1 MNLADNSFTV
11 NGLPLHPLLVHAVVV
26 LLPLAAVGS
35 IAIALFPR
43 WRRRYWLP
51 VLVLAVLGIGSV
63 PITVE
68 AGEQLY
74 DKLKV
79 NNPALNHHADLG
91 HALLPYVIAFGVTLL
106 LLLIVGRMSDRERA
120 TGGVRATARA
130 AASPRQQPVAPGV
143 HSLEEL
149 DEDEPVAESTAAP
162 RTIQDGQQSASRF
175 WGVITFIVA
184 IAVIASAVAV
194 TYEIYLVGDSGATAV
209 WKGVGG

>member
-35 IAIALFPR
+35 IIIALVPK

-51 VLVLAVLGIGSV
+51 VLVLAAVGIGAV
-63 PITVE
+63 PITQQ

-74 DKLKV
+74 DQLKV

-91 HALLPYVIAFGVTLL
+91 HALLPYAGAFGVMLVLL
-106 LLLIVGRMSDRERA
+106 LVVGRMADRERA
-120 TGGVRATARA
+120 SGGVRAGA
-130 AASPRQQPVAPGV
+130 AAMSRQQPVAPGV
-143 HSLEEL
+143 HSLDEL
-149 DEDEPVAESTAAP
+149 DVETATAPTPAPQMIEDG
-162 RTIQDGQQSASRF
+162 RQSASRF
-175 WGVITFIVA
+175 WTVITILVSLA
-184 IAVIASAVAV
+184 LMASAVAV
-194 TYEIYLVGDSGATAV
+194 TYEIYLIGDSGATAV